1 MPPCN
6 TNSEMDNLNFLRI
19 LSRLDA
25 RALRA
30 ERAQAKLEQELSATE
45 ANAKQMAAELDQVSK
60 LAEIFYE
67 VSQRM
72 GLVVDHLLKKRGV
85 REREHEPES
94 DHEPESVKKMLEE
107 VLKELEGDSKA
118 TERYDNENENGGSEA
133 TQPAD

>member
-1 MPPCN
+1 M
-6 TNSEMDNLNFLRI
+6 
-19 LSRLDA
+19 
-25 RALRA
+25 
-30 ERAQAKLEQELSATE
+30 SATE

-67 VSQRM
+67 VSQRI

-85 REREHEPES
+85 RERDHEP